1 MNKEIKVYD
10 DFLSKEDHGRLIEL
24 FSGLG
29 DYSKFPWEFV
39 DDEKPGLIKF
49 NHDFWSHMPLGN
61 YSDYIG
67 PLTHELGIK
76 SLVFAF
82 ASLYPKGSELVEF
95 DYHVDINFECTT
107 CVYYINTCNGYT
119 KFEDCETVV
128 ESIANRCLVFPSQL
142 RHTGTNVTDENKRL
156 IINMNYFD

>member
-49 NHDFWSHMPLGN
+49 NHDFWSHMPLGD

-82 ASLYPKGSELVEF
+82 ASLYPKAVS
-95 DYHVDINFECTT
+95 
-107 CVYYINTCNGYT
+107 YT
-119 KFEDCETVV
+119 HLRAHET
-128 ESIANRCLVFPSQL
+128 
-142 RHTGTNVTDENKRL
+142 
-156 IINMNYFD
+156 